1 MAFSLLPHHPAC
13 KGGGQSVP
21 VFSKGHNPYL
31 GGPGSQQATFAKT
44 PGKHTVGLKSAGL
57 LSLRWPQVT
66 PGDNVAKTQE
76 TTDMSPARQR
86 VLQEAVETKQ
96 SGGAGPELAGLGRD
110 GSGHRGG
117 GRAPSSRSWN
127 PQHPGASSG
136 TRSLTS
142 LQLSTWS
149 RPPYTGWHQGLR
161 GTQTWS
167 SSWSPGMRQEA
178 GCQTPECNR
187 AGLGS
192 GGPEG
197 HIWEPGTQFQPRK
210 EEGRGG
216 HYQPLGK
223 DWACRG
229 SGARPQGSHQ
239 VGHSLWG

>member
-96 SGGAGPELAGLGRD
+96 SGGRGQSWLALGGTAQVTEVGEGPPPAGAGIPSTVGLPQ
-110 GSGHRGG
+110 
-117 GRAPSSRSWN
+117 APVPSPVSS
-127 PQHPGASSG
+127 
-136 TRSLTS
+136 
-142 LQLSTWS
+142 
-149 RPPYTGWHQGLR
+149 
-161 GTQTWS
+161 
-167 SSWSPGMRQEA
+167 
-178 GCQTPECNR
+178 
-187 AGLGS
+187 
-192 GGPEG
+192 
-197 HIWEPGTQFQPRK
+197 
-210 EEGRGG
+210 
-216 HYQPLGK
+216 
-223 DWACRG
+223 
-229 SGARPQGSHQ
+229 
-239 VGHSLWG
+239 